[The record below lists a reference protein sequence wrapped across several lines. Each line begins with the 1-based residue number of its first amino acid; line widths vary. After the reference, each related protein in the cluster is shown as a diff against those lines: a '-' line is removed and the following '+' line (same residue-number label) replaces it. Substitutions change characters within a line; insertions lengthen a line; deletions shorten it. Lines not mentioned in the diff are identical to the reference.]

1 MKNRNKTLTSLAA
14 ASMVL
19 TQVGQMSV
27 YAKEEP
33 MKNLSDAEEISV
45 EKTQKELLEEQIK
58 NTLDKVNEAK
68 KKFDEAQEKYETY
81 NKNDYALAVS
91 NRDLAQKKLFECKG

>member
-1 MKNRNKTLTSLAA
+1 MSQKYIVIKMRLIQKEGIEMKNRNKTLTSLAA

-27 YAKEEP
+27 FAKEEP
-33 MKNLSDAEEISV
+33 IKNLSDTEEVSV

-58 NTLDKVNEAK
+58 NTLDNV
-68 KKFDEAQEKYETY
+68 
-81 NKNDYALAVS
+81 
-91 NRDLAQKKLFECKG
+91 LFLFFISIPSF